1 MRLEIESSVSSPI
14 AVENGS
20 VNGPDVSNLLK
31 QGVSAAQNGDR
42 PMARTLLSNVTDA
55 DPNCVDAWLWLAS
68 ISEYPEE
75 LLVFLKKVL
84 DIEPN
89 NERALTWEAATRSL
103 LAKTHVQRGVIAA
116 EEGNHAFAMQC
127 FDDAIANDEL
137 CESAWYWK
145 ASLSEEENEKLE
157 LLAKVLEIDPDHA
170 DAKDAVN
177 VIEQA
182 RASAKMH
189 EAKKAAA
196 DGNFDT
202 ACGLLDE
209 IHAAEPENFEAWVL
223 RAHVVRS
230 FEEKLDAYDRILHL
244 DPSNV
249 FAQYGYEF
257 LDELAES
264 VKSPELLDVDA
275 STADLE
281 FGTEIE
287 PHEQHQWTA
296 ETETETNDAEHAAE
310 SEPVDECPP
319 LLADEGSATELESQV
334 SFAEDREFEEEVE
347 TSAAEELWAAPAKEY
362 EALRE
367 DLLNETDIVDDS
379 VEKPL
384 VPFEEPAS
392 ANKYAVE
399 TVAYSYHDDEFVD
412 PIAGFP
418 EWDEPVSMVSE
429 EAAHEADTYASPTA
443 ETQEFRAEEH
453 DLAEAV
459 AGVEASDFNNNDR
472 EEPSYPFESE
482 VSAQASPWDT
492 PVEKPEQGVQFET
505 AETPQSEYEPA
516 SSLDPHACPYCEAS
530 IERQAFECTN
540 CNAVLSLSDIELLL
554 SNNSVQIDAIRRSVA
569 EMEADWNSREFSV
582 EELKALG
589 VGQFN
594 LKNFELGFAYIQ
606 EASRLEP
613 NDVILAGQLN
623 ALAIRLDEI
632 KRQEEINEAKP
643 KGKTILVVDD
653 SPTVRKLI
661 SSKLEKS
668 GHQVVCAVDG
678 VEAMTMIESM
688 VPDLV
693 LLDIAM
699 PRMDGY
705 QVCKLIRANE
715 AAKDVP
721 VVMISGKDGFF
732 DKVRGRM
739 AGTTG
744 YITKPFGPETLMK
757 ALETYLIP
765 EAAGAE

>member
-1 MRLEIESSVSSPI
+1 MRLEIESSVSTPI

-20 VNGPDVSNLLK
+20 VKGPDVSNLLK

-145 ASLSEEENEKLE
+145 ASLSEEENEKLG
-157 LLAKVLEIDPDHA
+157 LLARVLEIDPDHA

-189 EAKKAAA
+189 DAKKAAA

-209 IHAAEPENFEAWVL
+209 IHAADPDNCEAWVL

-230 FEEKLDAYDRILHL
+230 FEEKFDAYDRILHL

-264 VKSPELLDVDA
+264 VKSPELHDVGV

-287 PHEQHQWTA
+287 SPEQHQWTA
-296 ETETETNDAEHAAE
+296 EAESESNDAEYAAG
-310 SEPVDECPP
+310 SEPVDECSR
-319 LLADEGSATELESQV
+319 LLADEGSTAEMESQV
-334 SFAEDREFEEEVE
+334 SFAEDPEFEEKVE
-347 TSAAEELWAAPAKEY
+347 TSAAEELWATPTKEY

-367 DLLNETDIVDDS
+367 DLLNETEIVDDS

-384 VPFEEPAS
+384 IPFEEPAS

-443 ETQEFRAEEH
+443 ETQEFRADEH
-453 DLAEAV
+453 DLSDAV
-459 AGVEASDFNNNDR
+459 AGVEVSDFNNDLD
-472 EEPSYPFESE
+472 EPSYPFESE
-482 VSAQASPWDT
+482 VSAQPSPWDT
-492 PVEKPEQGVQFET
+492 PVERHEPIAGFEA
-505 AETPQSEYEPA
+505 AETPQSDSESI
-516 SSLDPHACPYCEAS
+516 SSSEQQDCPYCEAS
-530 IERQAFECTN
+530 IDRQAFECTN
-540 CNAVLSLSDIELLL
+540 CNAVLTLSDIELLL
-554 SNNSVQIDAIRRSVA
+554 SNSSVDIEAVRRSVA
-569 EMEADWNSREFSV
+569 KMVSEWNSREFSV

-594 LKNFELGFAYIQ
+594 LKNFDLGFAYIQ

-632 KRQEEINEAKP
+632 KRQDEINEAKP

-678 VEAMTMIESM
+678 VEAMTTIETM